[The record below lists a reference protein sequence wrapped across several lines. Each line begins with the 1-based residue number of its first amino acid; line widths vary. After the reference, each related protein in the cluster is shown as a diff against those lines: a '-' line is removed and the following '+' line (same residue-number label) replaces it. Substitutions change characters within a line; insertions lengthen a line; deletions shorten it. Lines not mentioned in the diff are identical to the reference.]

1 MDMNTNSLKRPVALS
16 CSSEEY
22 ITSCTPKRL
31 KLDATTIGPV
41 MTNNGSSGVLSSNEE
56 TPNPSSCILLHDSQ
70 HGEEDEDEVSQQ
82 EKSVHKLSNSSDDH
96 TGVTLTTVATSAS
109 NADEEEKLLSSS
121 QQEPKL
127 KRNKLL
133 PVPEDEYEKMVV
145 FLTGRSPKKRSRYAK
160 AIKFPSKLFYIVESG
175 EYNDIVSWTRNGTAF
190 TVFDLPAF
198 TKRVLSIFFGGS
210 KFTSFHRKLNRWS
223 FVKVSGTKDTYS
235 QPYFRV
241 GQLALCQKITCTG
254 VRGSLEEDSQSSF
267 MHMHQYLSGAVGP
280 GGMMTS
286 NDNNFT
292 RHDGVTYNTD
302 DTANSFLPPNAG
314 FGASDQ
320 PSFVFMGRE
329 GDPIQS
335 GPNVSSA
342 LMGGYGNSSSH
353 GRQQEPFGYQEAA
366 RYLSSNA
373 GSRTLMQR
381 HGSDDLAAGTMVSLS
396 NARQAEEL
404 QHEARCRRIEEMED
418 NYVAQRLNMAMQER
432 MAMTQASRYHPSGS
446 FQMHGAGGSDKNTLT
461 SDHHTSPEG
470 FMPESSMN
478 GNSPILMNG
487 NDMLPSMYA
496 EQRRREMMHQQMAI
510 QMQMQQERHSSVSTG
525 RMMNQMDQQIHGN
538 SFNHAPRPGQFQ
550 TSKSQMRNMKST
562 LMQDPNLSPSV
573 PRHRAV

>member
-1 MDMNTNSLKRPVALS
+1 
-16 CSSEEY
+16 
-22 ITSCTPKRL
+22 
-31 KLDATTIGPV
+31 
-41 MTNNGSSGVLSSNEE
+41 
-56 TPNPSSCILLHDSQ
+56 
-70 HGEEDEDEVSQQ
+70 
-82 EKSVHKLSNSSDDH
+82 
-96 TGVTLTTVATSAS
+96 
-109 NADEEEKLLSSS
+109 
-121 QQEPKL
+121 
-127 KRNKLL
+127 
-133 PVPEDEYEKMVV
+133 
-145 FLTGRSPKKRSRYAK
+145 
-160 AIKFPSKLFYIVESG
+160 
-175 EYNDIVSWTRNGTAF
+175 
-190 TVFDLPAF
+190 
-198 TKRVLSIFFGGS
+198 
-210 KFTSFHRKLNRWS
+210 
-223 FVKVSGTKDTYS
+223 
-235 QPYFRV
+235 
-241 GQLALCQKITCTG
+241 
-254 VRGSLEEDSQSSF
+254 
-267 MHMHQYLSGAVGP
+267 MHQYLSGAVGP

-292 RHDGVTYNTD
+292 RHDGCTYNTD

-314 FGASDQ
+314 FGASNQ

-510 QMQMQQERHSSVSTG
+510 QMQMQERHSSVSTG